1 MVERASP
8 APASL
13 CESVSLVLSVFMY
26 CFETRI
32 KVSEGFLFAELE
44 KESVAMKSITNW
56 ISSHKPLAIIIAAV
70 IVIPGAA
77 VAWWLGSPLFIDKTV
92 DEEFP
97 ALMNAV
103 MPAGMEMTQAQATM
117 EVAMNNPTEVQEE
130 MMEAMG
136 AMLAP
141 EAVKVGQFRD
151 ADSFHK
157 GRGDA
162 TIYDLGTDGFVL
174 RFEDFN
180 VTNGPDLRVLLT
192 THPDPMG
199 RGDVHADDVT
209 YVELG
214 KLKGNIGNQNYLIP
228 SDVNVDDQHS
238 VVIYCKP
245 FQVVFAVAPLSI
257 N

>member
-1 MVERASP
+1 
-8 APASL
+8 
-13 CESVSLVLSVFMY
+13 
-26 CFETRI
+26 
-32 KVSEGFLFAELE
+32 
-44 KESVAMKSITNW
+44 MKSITSW
-56 ISSHKPLAIIIAAV
+56 ISSHKPLTAIIAAV
-70 IVIPGAA
+70 IIIPGAA

-103 MPAGMEMTQAQATM
+103 MPAGMEMAQAQATM

-157 GRGDA
+157 GSGDA

-228 SDVNVDDQHS
+228 GDVNVDDQHS

-245 FQVVFAVAPLSI
+245 FQVVFAVAPLSV

>member
-1 MVERASP
+1 MK
-8 APASL
+8 
-13 CESVSLVLSVFMY
+13 
-26 CFETRI
+26 RI
-32 KVSEGFLFAELE
+32 
-44 KESVAMKSITNW
+44 TDW
-56 ISSHKPLAIIIAAV
+56 IGSHKPLSVVIAAV

-77 VAWWLGSPLFIDKTV
+77 VAWWLASPLFIDKTV

-103 MPAGMEMTQAQATM
+103 MPAGMEMVEAQATM
-117 EVAMNNPTEVQEE
+117 ETAMDNPTEVQEE

-141 EAVKVGQFRD
+141 DAVKVGQFRD

-157 GRGDA
+157 GSGDA

-214 KLKGNIGNQNYLIP
+214 KLKGNIGNQNYPIP
-228 SDVNVDDQHS
+228 DDVNVDDQHS

-245 FQVVFAVAPLSI
+245 FQVVFAVAPLAV

>member
-1 MVERASP
+1 
-8 APASL
+8 
-13 CESVSLVLSVFMY
+13 
-26 CFETRI
+26 
-32 KVSEGFLFAELE
+32 
-44 KESVAMKSITNW
+44 MKRTTSW
-56 ISSHKPLAIIIAAV
+56 ISSHKLLSIIIVAV

-77 VAWWLGSPLFIDKTV
+77 LAWWLGSPLFIDRTV
-92 DEEFP
+92 DEDFP
-97 ALMNAV
+97 ALTNAV
-103 MPAGMEMTQAQATM
+103 MPAGVEMVEAQATM
-117 EVAMNNPTEVQEE
+117 EAAMDASSEVEE

-151 ADSFHK
+151 GDSFHK
-157 GRGDA
+157 GSGNA

-180 VTNGPDLRVLLT
+180 VINGPDLRVLLT

-214 KLKGNIGNQNYLIP
+214 KLKGNIGNQNYPIP
-228 SDVNVDDQHS
+228 NDVDVDDQHS

-245 FQVVFAVAPLSI
+245 FQVVFAVAQLSS

>member
-1 MVERASP
+1 
-8 APASL
+8 
-13 CESVSLVLSVFMY
+13 
-26 CFETRI
+26 
-32 KVSEGFLFAELE
+32 
-44 KESVAMKSITNW
+44 MKSITNW
-56 ISSHKPLAIIIAAV
+56 IGSHKALTAVIAAV

-77 VAWWLGSPLFIDKTV
+77 VAWWLGSPLFIDRTV

-97 ALMNAV
+97 ALENAV
-103 MPAGMEMTQAQATM
+103 MPAGMEMVEAQSTM
-117 EVAMNNPTEVQEE
+117 EAAMDDPTEVAEE

-141 EAVKVGQFRD
+141 DAVKVGQFRD
-151 ADSFHK
+151 GDSFHK
-157 GRGDA
+157 GSGNA

-180 VTNGPDLRVLLT
+180 VINGPDLRVLLT
-192 THPDPMG
+192 THPDPMS

-209 YVELG
+209 YLELG
-214 KLKGNIGNQNYLIP
+214 KLKGNIGNQNYPIP
-228 SDVNVDDQHS
+228 DDVNVDDQQS

-245 FQVVFAVAPLSI
+245 FQVVFAVAPLSL

>member
-1 MVERASP
+1 
-8 APASL
+8 
-13 CESVSLVLSVFMY
+13 
-26 CFETRI
+26 
-32 KVSEGFLFAELE
+32 
-44 KESVAMKSITNW
+44 MKSITNW
-56 ISSHKPLAIIIAAV
+56 ISSHKPLAVAIVAV

-77 VAWWLGSPLFIDKTV
+77 VAWWLGSPLFIDKMV

-103 MPAGMEMTQAQATM
+103 MPAGMEMQQAQATM

-157 GRGDA
+157 GSGDA

-228 SDVNVDDQHS
+228 GDVNVDDQHS

>member
-1 MVERASP
+1 MK
-8 APASL
+8 
-13 CESVSLVLSVFMY
+13 
-26 CFETRI
+26 RI
-32 KVSEGFLFAELE
+32 
-44 KESVAMKSITNW
+44 TDW
-56 ISSHKPLAIIIAAV
+56 IGSHKPLAVVIAAV

-77 VAWWLGSPLFIDKTV
+77 VAWWLASPLFIDKTV

-103 MPAGMEMTQAQATM
+103 MPAGMEMMEAQATM
-117 EVAMNNPTEVQEE
+117 ETAMDNLTEVQEE

-141 EAVKVGQFRD
+141 DAIKVGQFRD

-157 GRGDA
+157 GSGDA

-214 KLKGNIGNQNYLIP
+214 KLKGNIGNQNYPIP
-228 SDVNVDDQHS
+228 DDVNVDDQHS

-245 FQVVFAVAPLSI
+245 FQVVFAVAPLSL

>member
-1 MVERASP
+1 MKQI
-8 APASL
+8 
-13 CESVSLVLSVFMY
+13 
-26 CFETRI
+26 TGWI
-32 KVSEGFLFAELE
+32 K
-44 KESVAMKSITNW
+44 
-56 ISSHKPLAIIIAAV
+56 SHKPLSAVIAAIIIV
-70 IVIPGAA
+70 PGLA

-92 DEEFP
+92 DEDFP
-97 ALMNAV
+97 ALVNAV
-103 MPAGMEMTQAQATM
+103 MPAGMSMRDADATM
-117 EVAMNNPTEVQEE
+117 EAAMDAPREVEEE

-141 EAVKVGQFRD
+141 EAVKWGEFRD
-151 ADSFHK
+151 GDAFHK
-157 GRGDA
+157 GSGMA
-162 TIYDLGTDGFVL
+162 TIYNLGTDGYVL

-180 VTNGPDLRVLLT
+180 VINGPDLRVLVT

-214 KLKGNIGNQNYLIP
+214 KLKGNIGNQNYPIP
-228 SDVNVDDQHS
+228 PEVNVDDQHS

-245 FQVVFAVAPLSI
+245 FQVVFAVAPLSL

>member
-1 MVERASP
+1 MKRVTDWIGSHKA
-8 APASL
+8 
-13 CESVSLVLSVFMY
+13 LSV
-26 CFETRI
+26 
-32 KVSEGFLFAELE
+32 V
-44 KESVAMKSITNW
+44 
-56 ISSHKPLAIIIAAV
+56 IAAV

-77 VAWWLGSPLFIDKTV
+77 VAWWLASPLFIDKTV

-103 MPAGMEMTQAQATM
+103 MPAGMEMVEAQATM
-117 EVAMNNPTEVQEE
+117 ETAMDNPTEVQEE

-141 EAVKVGQFRD
+141 DAVKVGQFRD

-157 GRGDA
+157 GSGDA

-214 KLKGNIGNQNYLIP
+214 KLKGNIGNQNYPIP
-228 SDVNVDDQHS
+228 DDANVDDQHS

-245 FQVVFAVAPLSI
+245 FQVVFAVAPLAV

>member
-1 MVERASP
+1 MKKI
-8 APASL
+8 
-13 CESVSLVLSVFMY
+13 
-26 CFETRI
+26 TDWI
-32 KVSEGFLFAELE
+32 K
-44 KESVAMKSITNW
+44 
-56 ISSHKPLAIIIAAV
+56 SHKPLAAVIAAV
-70 IVIPGAA
+70 IIIPGLA

-103 MPAGMEMTQAQATM
+103 MPAGMEMAQAQATM
-117 EVAMNNPTEVQEE
+117 EAAMDAPNEVEEE

-151 ADSFHK
+151 GDSFHK
-157 GRGDA
+157 GSGNA
-162 TIYDLGTDGFVL
+162 TIYNLGTDGFVL

-180 VTNGPDLRVLLT
+180 IINGPDLRVLLT
-192 THPDPMG
+192 THADPMG
-199 RGDVHADDVT
+199 RSDVHADDVT

-214 KLKGNIGNQNYLIP
+214 KLKGNLGNQNYPIP
-228 SDVNVDDQHS
+228 DSVNVDDQHS

-245 FQVVFAVAPLSI
+245 FQVVFAVAPLSL